1 MKLESKLFNINIII
15 DELISKL
22 VMYLRLLYMYD
33 DYQAIVSNIVI
44 SLKQKVLVKSY
55 FFEMLILD
63 LKSVV

>member
-44 SLKQKVLVKSY
+44 SLKQKGLVKSY